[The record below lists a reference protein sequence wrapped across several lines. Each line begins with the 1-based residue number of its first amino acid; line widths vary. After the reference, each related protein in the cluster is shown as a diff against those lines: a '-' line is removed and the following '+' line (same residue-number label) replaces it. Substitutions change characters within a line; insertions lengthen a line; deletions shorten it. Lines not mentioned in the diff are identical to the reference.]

1 MKLKLD
7 DQGHVVLQDGEPVY
21 LGDDGKEYAFDGPHL
36 YGRVQELTR
45 ENAKHR
51 TDKEAAE
58 TKLKAFEGIE
68 DPAAALKA
76 LETVKNLEEGQ
87 LVTAGK
93 VEEIKEAAKR
103 VAEAQVETATKAV
116 KDQVKTLTTERDK
129 LTTDFFNEKVGT
141 AFSRSKFIADKIAV
155 PADMLQA
162 MFGTRFKIENGKVIG
177 IGLDGQPI
185 YSRTKG
191 GDLAEFD
198 EAIESMI
205 DAYPNRDTILK
216 GTGSGSGA
224 RGGNGG
230 GAGGKTLTRAEFG
243 KLSPVDQSAKM
254 KDGFAIVD

>member
-116 KDQVKTLTTERDK
+116 KDQVKTLMTERDK

-141 AFSRSKFIADKIAV
+141 AFSRSKFIAEKVAV
-155 PADMLQA
+155 PADILQA

-177 IGLDGQPI
+177 LDLGGQPI

-205 DAYPNRDTILK
+205 DAYPNRDAILK
-216 GTGSGSGA
+216 GTGGGSGA

-230 GAGGKTLTRAEFG
+230 GSGGKTLTRKEFDA
-243 KLSPVDQSAKM
+243 LSARQ
-254 KDGFAIVD
+254 AIASRR